1 MSVLVEALTVVI
13 RPDRLT
19 AIHPRAVDQ
28 FFKNAPNKTARADSH
43 LVAVGFMNPDDVRV
57 YVRTLEQEARFRHLE
72 DGECI
77 DIAVVSQI
85 GGLTAPCKW
94 LAVGT
99 DARGVVHAWL
109 KGTEPGPI
117 AAFNGWVFEGSMSQR
132 PIYREGITEPPAT
145 IDGQTVYHQRSFGA
159 PATSLVEGRDR
170 NRRAAIEAAFNG
182 LRARQWESCAVLWEP
197 NSSHQLVFRNKNQLA
212 LVYVES
218 DDESKFDDRRAS
230 KLFARAAQ
238 LRAIPVLAKCEIF
251 SPGHRISTPVPT
263 S

>member
-1 MSVLVEALTVVI
+1 MREWTMSVLVEALTVVI
-13 RPDRLT
+13 RRERLT

-28 FFKNAPNKTARADSH
+28 FFENAPNKTARADNH
-43 LVAVGFMNPDDVRV
+43 LVAVGFMNPADVRL
-57 YVRTLEQEARFRHLE
+57 YVRTLEQEAGFRYLE

-99 DARGVVHAWL
+99 DGRGVVHAWL

-117 AAFNGWVFEGSMSQR
+117 AAFNGWAFDGSMSQR

-145 IDGQTVYHQRSFGA
+145 IDGQTVYHERSISA

-170 NRRAAIEAAFNG
+170 NRRAAIEAAFNA
-182 LRARQWESCAVLWEP
+182 LRARKWESCAVLWAE
-197 NSSHQLVFRNKNQLA
+197 SASHQLVFRNKNHLA
-212 LVYVES
+212 LVYVQS
-218 DDESKFDDRRAS
+218 DEESKFDDR
-230 KLFARAAQ
+230 
-238 LRAIPVLAKCEIF
+238 
-251 SPGHRISTPVPT
+251 
-263 S
+263 